1 MTPCSPAWTKW
12 KTQERAIVEASRA
25 SVLGVWP
32 ALTEDEKA
40 ELLSA
45 LVQEVVVKTID
56 RVLLRLSP
64 IAEVHGQLLAINS
77 PMGAGVGFEPTT
89 FGL

>member
-1 MTPCSPAWTKW
+1 M
-12 KTQERAIVEASRA
+12 
-25 SVLGVWP
+25 LDVWP
-32 ALTEDEKA
+32 DLSEDEKA
-40 ELLSA
+40 ELLGV
-45 LVQEVVVKTID
+45 LVQEVIVKTKD

-77 PMGAGVGFEPTT
+77 PMGAGVGLEPTT